1 MFSCILT
8 RSRIAKIHQ
17 CYSPWVRWVSWCL
30 SQLGLGRHDLD
41 SPLQWLPKWQLYDI
55 VNLKYVDWL
64 LLQHKYRVWLC
75 QSLVCALLVSRLLW
89 AYLTANMGTS
99 GTRSVLNQTCISI
112 VDQIVMLVLNG
123 LIHAMPFMSST
134 DFCRPVLNRGSW
146 LSIQAFRFRVNDWV
160 SIITVT
166 PPSSQY
172 TVTPTESIGKWDDDE
187 FDDKEEGK

>member
-1 MFSCILT
+1 
-8 RSRIAKIHQ
+8 
-17 CYSPWVRWVSWCL
+17 
-30 SQLGLGRHDLD
+30 
-41 SPLQWLPKWQLYDI
+41 
-55 VNLKYVDWL
+55 LKYVDWL

-187 FDDKEEGK
+187 FDDKEEGKYFCCSMSCKRMFEMLPPKGLVLVNYNVVPTVWLNF